1 MSFSTLLPRRLLS
14 IGAVMPIRCARPI
27 GTGSRWRWGGFRRD
41 WSEIWS
47 RRYLSIPNLS
57 PLLHFTRI
65 FLFVAGALFSVTT
78 FATPAIALAAG
89 ALLALSL
96 GNPWQEATG
105 IISSRLLQVSIV
117 ALGLGIP
124 LENLIRAG
132 SAGVGLTAVLIAA
145 VFAAGIQLGRW
156 MGVERDLTMLV
167 AAGTS
172 ICGGSAVAALG
183 PAIGASR
190 EAMSVALAT
199 VFVLNAVALYL
210 FPAIGH
216 LLDLSEH
223 QFGVWAALAIHDTS
237 SVVGAAASYGP
248 IALEEATI
256 LKLARALWIFPLV
269 LVATRL
275 RPRAQGDVS
284 NTTGFP
290 WFIAFFVLA
299 AVARSFASP
308 GKIAWFEAGAGAGR
322 TALVLTLFLIGSSLT
337 RPQLR
342 AVGLRPFLH
351 GLVLW
356 VAVGG
361 ATLVVATLLI
371 RR

>member
-1 MSFSTLLPRRLLS
+1 MPQSSTDQYLTIARAGLFGLGALLS
-14 IGAVMPIRCARPI
+14 V
-27 GTGSRWRWGGFRRD
+27 
-41 WSEIWS
+41 
-47 RRYLSIPNLS
+47 S
-57 PLLHFTRI
+57 PL
-65 FLFVAGALFSVTT
+65 
-78 FATPAIALAAG
+78 ATPALALATG
-89 ALLALSL
+89 AILALVF
-96 GNPWQEATG
+96 GNPWPALTATLG
-105 IISSRLLQVSIV
+105 SRLLQVAVV
-117 ALGLGIP
+117 ALGLGIS
-124 LENLIRAG
+124 LDSLVRAG
-132 SAGVGLTAVLIAA
+132 TTGVGLTVLVIAA
-145 VFAAGIQLGRW
+145 VFAVGIQLGRW
-156 MGVERDLTMLV
+156 MAVERDLSILV
-167 AAGTS
+167 TAGTS
-172 ICGGSAVAALG
+172 ICGGSAVAAIG

-256 LKLARALWIFPLV
+256 LKLARALWILPLV
-269 LVATRL
+269 LIIPRWNTRASAVA
-275 RPRAQGDVS
+275 S
-284 NTTGFP
+284 STTGFP

-356 VAVGG
+356 IAVGG
-361 ATLVVATLLI
+361 ATLAVA
-371 RR
+371 